1 MLFTVRNINGVSGVV
16 GISIGIEGWHNTAV
30 LSISEKDQYTKI
42 CQGSRTL
49 FYQDA
54 TPAWSDAKMRPLMR
68 YLVQIHQHRHGNLGG
83 RTRVS
88 TEGWNATFTAL
99 DLPHASITAA
109 ATLQHVAQDLR
120 QFIPVVFFRI
130 PISNTWII
138 KELVYFGLDETVA
151 PRVNNFTSIWLA
163 PPQAATTMTKKRS

>member
-1 MLFTVRNINGVSGVV
+1 
-16 GISIGIEGWHNTAV
+16 
-30 LSISEKDQYTKI
+30 
-42 CQGSRTL
+42 
-49 FYQDA
+49 
-54 TPAWSDAKMRPLMR
+54 MRPLMR

-120 QFIPVVFFRI
+120 QFIPVCRLFATRFQTHGSLERG
-130 PISNTWII
+130 STLWS
-138 KELVYFGLDETVA
+138 TQSVA
-151 PRVNNFTSIWLA
+151 PSRNWFISVWTKLRHRWRRVGHPRQQPQQFHQYLAGTITGISPVFGWHHHGHFTSIWLA
-163 PPQAATTMTKKRS
+163 PPRAATTMTKKRS